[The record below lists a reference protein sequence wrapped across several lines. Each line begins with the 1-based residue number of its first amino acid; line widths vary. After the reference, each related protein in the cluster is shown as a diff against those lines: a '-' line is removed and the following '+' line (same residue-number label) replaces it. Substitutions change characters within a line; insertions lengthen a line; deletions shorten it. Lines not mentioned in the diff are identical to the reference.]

1 MLLELLQVL
10 VISRVLKKLTLFL
23 LITFLEEGVFQRS
36 LLHHFVS
43 ASLEETCINIFLTE
57 VYVFCFPST
66 HTIEYIFPLLSFSE

>member
-10 VISRVLKKLTLFL
+10 VISRVLKRLNLFL

-43 ASLEETCINIFLTE
+43 MSLEETWISISLIQ
-57 VYVFCFPST
+57 VYMFCLPST
-66 HTIEYIFPLLSFSE
+66 HTIKYIFPLFSFSE